1 MEQSTRVE
9 QSTDDQSLFLM
20 NMLVDQQKQFLE
32 GSAAWFSYQAQI
44 NQIVA
49 ERFLHYL
56 NR

>member
-1 MEQSTRVE
+1 MAESTRTK

-20 NMLVDQQKQFLE
+20 NTLVEQQKQFLE

-44 NQIVA
+44 NQIIA
-49 ERFLHYL
+49 ERFLQYL